1 MPSLLATPA
10 PLARDAAVGRAEEL
24 ADRVLIPQ
32 AQRVDAE
39 GVPLGHVHALRDAGL
54 IGLAGPAEAGGGAA
68 APAALRAVTEIL
80 SGACGNTWFVLTQH
94 ALPLAMTVASGN
106 PAARG
111 RYLRPLATGQMLAG
125 VAVAHVR
132 RPGGPAV
139 VARPAGDGWSV
150 DGTVGWFTSWG
161 LADVFLLGAQ
171 AGAELVFFLVDA
183 RPQQGLAAG
192 GELPLA
198 AMGGTHTT
206 SLELSGLQL
215 GADRVVDVV
224 PREQWLA
231 SDATRT
237 ANVTP
242 AVFGLLRAVVADL
255 ERTAARRRSTEA
267 ADLAAALD
275 IEGGRLRAE
284 AYGLIDEVPADEA
297 IDRRLA
303 LRAAACELTVRAAA
317 ALVAAQAGAAM
328 LLSSPAQRWAREAL
342 FHQVQAQTVAVRAAQ
357 LRRYAEVGR

>member
-10 PLARDAAVGRAEEL
+10 LLAREPAVGRAQEL
-24 ADRVLIPQ
+24 ADRLLTPR
-32 AQRVDAE
+32 AQQVDAE
-39 GVPLGHVHALRDAGL
+39 GVPLTHVHALRDAGL
-54 IGLAGPAEAGGGAA
+54 IGLAGPADAGGGAA
-68 APAALRAVTEIL
+68 APAVARAVTETL

-106 PAARG
+106 PAVCG
-111 RYLRPLATGQMLAG
+111 RYLRPLATGESLAG

-132 RPGGPAV
+132 RPRPPAV
-139 VARPAGDGWSV
+139 TARPAGDGWSV

-171 AGAELVFFLVDA
+171 AGDDLVFFLVDA
-183 RPQQGLAAG
+183 QPQRGLSAG

-206 SLELSGLQL
+206 TLQLSGLQL

-231 SDATRT
+231 SDATKT

-242 AVFGLLRAVVADL
+242 AVFGLLRAVVAEL
-255 ERTAARRRSTEA
+255 VRTAERRGSAEA

-275 IEGGRLRAE
+275 AEGGSLRAE
-284 AYGLIDEVPADEA
+284 AYRLIDEVPAGEA
-297 IDRRLA
+297 VDRRLA
-303 LRAAACELTVRAAA
+303 LRATACELTVRAAA
-317 ALVAAQAGAAM
+317 ALIAAQAGAAM

-342 FHQVQAQTVAVRAAQ
+342 FHQVQAQTAAVRAAQ